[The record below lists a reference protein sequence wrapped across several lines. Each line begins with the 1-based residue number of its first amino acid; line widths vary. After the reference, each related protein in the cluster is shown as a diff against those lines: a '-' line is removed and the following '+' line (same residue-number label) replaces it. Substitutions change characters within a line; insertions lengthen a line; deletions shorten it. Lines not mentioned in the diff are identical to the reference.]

1 MAKQRLSIKN
11 SVYQGGNG
19 GNMSGLTVQNGRLIN
34 NRPCGKT
41 GIAEMAEA
49 RAEAKRQAK
58 IDMIAEGYALGEERS
73 EMRESILKN
82 FLY

>member
-1 MAKQRLSIKN
+1 MAKQRMSIKN
-11 SVYQGGNG
+11 SVYQVYGG
-19 GNMSGLTVQNGRLIN
+19 STEGLTVKNGRLIN
-34 NRPCGKT
+34 NRPDSKT
-41 GIAEMAEA
+41 GIAEMAEV

>member
-1 MAKQRLSIKN
+1 MYKQKLSIKN
-11 SVYQGGNG
+11 SVYQGGSG
-19 GNMSGLTVQNGRLIN
+19 SMDGLTVKNGRLIN

-58 IDMIAEGYALGEERS
+58 IDMIAEGYARGEMIS
-73 EMRESILKN
+73 EARESVIKYL
-82 FLY
+82 L

>member
-1 MAKQRLSIKN
+1 MAKQKLSIKN

-19 GNMSGLTVQNGRLIN
+19 GYMGGLTVQNGRLIN

-58 IDMIAEGYALGEERS
+58 IDMMAEGYALGEERA
-73 EMRESILKN
+73 EMRKSILKD
-82 FLY
+82 FFY

>member
-11 SVYQGGNG
+11 SVYQGGNIG
-19 GNMSGLTVQNGRLIN
+19 DMSGLTVQNGRLIN
-34 NRPCGKT
+34 NRPCAHT
-41 GIAEMAEA
+41 GIAEMAKA

-82 FLY
+82 FL